1 MYLITYTDIDT
12 LEEFELADD
21 QAEVDQV
28 INDLE
33 QQGCLNIKVEQVW
46 QDRYTGR
53 SGPGVEHGRARE

>member
-28 INDLE
+28 ISDLK
-33 QQGCLNIKVEQVW
+33 QKGCSNIKVEQ
-46 QDRYTGR
+46 D
-53 SGPGVEHGRARE
+53 